1 VSESDNDWGEAPDY
15 IRQFHTDELHALQLC
30 GSEALAKACVD
41 EFDYALKLETGE
53 IFRFTGA
60 RIINS
65 AWVHINGIG
74 KNRATWGHERG
85 IDIRLSSIVW
95 VMDAPEGS

>member
-1 VSESDNDWGEAPDY
+1 MSESDNDWGEAPDS

-41 EFDYALKLETGE
+41 PFDYALKLDTGE
-53 IFRFTGA
+53 IFRFNFA

-65 AWVHINGIG
+65 GWVHITGIG
-74 KNRATWGHERG
+74 ENRATWGHERG